1 MNTTELA
8 LSLLP
13 QRCQDR
19 RCREMLSEAEEI
31 RMRVGQIPMIL
42 QKGREYPVHR
52 DPVTQE
58 ELMRTLEKATGASLH
73 TAAAALSRGF
83 ISYRGLR
90 IGVCG
95 TAFERED
102 KVLGFRSFSSLAIR
116 IPRECRGICN
126 ELYARLRE
134 EKPGNLLILSPPGL
148 GKTTVLRELIR
159 RCSNDGLRIGVVDER
174 WEIAAAEQ
182 GRPKFDLGS
191 HSDVLSGISKAKGA
205 MMLLRTMNPQ
215 IIAMDEITQTEDLNT
230 MREIVGCGVRLMATA
245 HASGP
250 EELRKRPLYRCMLE
264 EEIFEACIMIRM
276 REDKRCYE
284 LQRLRS

>member
-1 MNTTELA
+1 MNATELA

-13 QRCQDR
+13 QRCLDR
-19 RCREMLSEAEEI
+19 RCREMLSEAEEV
-31 RMRVGQIPMIL
+31 RMRIGQKPTIL
-42 QKGREYPVHR
+42 LNRREYPLHG

-102 KVLGFRSFSSLAIR
+102 KALGFRSFSSLAIR
-116 IPRECRGICN
+116 IPRECKGICN
-126 ELYARLRE
+126 DLYARLRE
-134 EKPGNLLILSPPGL
+134 EEQGNLLILSPPGL

-159 RCSNDGLRIGVVDER
+159 RRSNDGLRIGVVDER

-182 GRPKFDLGS
+182 GRPQFDVGS
-191 HSDVLSGISKAKGA
+191 HSDVLSGVSKAKGA

-215 IIAMDEITQTEDLNT
+215 IIAMDEITQPEDLNT

-250 EELRKRPLYRCMLE
+250 EELRKRPLYRSMLE
-264 EEIFEACIMIRM
+264 EGIFEECILILM
-276 REDKRCYE
+276 REEKRCYK
-284 LQRLRS
+284 LQSLTA

>member
-1 MNTTELA
+1 MNATELA

-13 QRCQDR
+13 QRCLDR
-19 RCREMLSEAEEI
+19 RCREMLNEAEEI
-31 RMRVGQIPMIL
+31 RMRIGQKPTIL
-42 QKGREYPVHR
+42 QNRMEYPLHG

-102 KVLGFRSFSSLAIR
+102 KALGFRSFSSLAIR
-116 IPRECRGICN
+116 IPREYKGLCN

-159 RCSNDGLRIGVVDER
+159 RSSNDGLRIGVVDER

-182 GRPKFDLGS
+182 GRPQFDIGS
-191 HSDVLSGISKAKGA
+191 HSDVLSGVSKAKGA

-215 IIAMDEITQTEDLNT
+215 IIAMDEITQPEDLNT
-230 MREIVGCGVRLMATA
+230 MREIVGCGVRMMATA

-250 EELRKRPLYRCMLE
+250 EELRKRPLYRSMLE
-264 EEIFEACIMIRM
+264 EGIFEDCILIRM
-276 REDKRCYE
+276 KEEKRCYE
-284 LQRLRS
+284 LQRMPS